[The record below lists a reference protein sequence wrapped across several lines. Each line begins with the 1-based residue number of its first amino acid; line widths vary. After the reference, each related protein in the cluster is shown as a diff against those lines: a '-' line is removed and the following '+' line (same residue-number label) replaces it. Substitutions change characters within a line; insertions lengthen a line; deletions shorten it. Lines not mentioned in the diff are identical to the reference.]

1 MGRTYTRFGIG
12 RRWGVAKVAKNPRH
26 VQHGKGTPG
35 NGIAQNVSGQTG
47 KYGFVSVGFGGVIR
61 GAVMGETTDVKIARI
76 EEKIDRL
83 IGVYHEITE
92 LDKRLSDVENRLS
105 KIAGGLAI
113 VAIIYPFVLK
123 YMMGG

>member
-1 MGRTYTRFGIG
+1 MGGANPRFRIG
-12 RRWGVAKVAKNPRH
+12 RRWGVTPMAKNPRY

-35 NGIAQNVSGQTG
+35 NRITQNVSGENG
-47 KYGFVSVGFGGVIR
+47 KYGFVSVGFGGIDR
-61 GAVMGETTDVKIARI
+61 GKVMVETTDVKIARI

-83 IGVYHEITE
+83 IEVYHEITE

>member
-1 MGRTYTRFGIG
+1 
-12 RRWGVAKVAKNPRH
+12 
-26 VQHGKGTPG
+26 
-35 NGIAQNVSGQTG
+35 
-47 KYGFVSVGFGGVIR
+47 
-61 GAVMGETTDVKIARI
+61 MGESVEIKIARI

-83 IGVYHEITE
+83 IGVYHEIAE

>member
-1 MGRTYTRFGIG
+1 
-12 RRWGVAKVAKNPRH
+12 
-26 VQHGKGTPG
+26 
-35 NGIAQNVSGQTG
+35 
-47 KYGFVSVGFGGVIR
+47 
-61 GAVMGETTDVKIARI
+61 MGETTDVKIARI

-83 IGVYHEITE
+83 IGVFHEITE

-123 YMMGG
+123 YLMGG

>member
-1 MGRTYTRFGIG
+1 
-12 RRWGVAKVAKNPRH
+12 
-26 VQHGKGTPG
+26 
-35 NGIAQNVSGQTG
+35 
-47 KYGFVSVGFGGVIR
+47 
-61 GAVMGETTDVKIARI
+61 MGETTDVKIARI

-113 VAIIYPFVLK
+113 VAIIYPFILK

>member
-1 MGRTYTRFGIG
+1 
-12 RRWGVAKVAKNPRH
+12 
-26 VQHGKGTPG
+26 
-35 NGIAQNVSGQTG
+35 
-47 KYGFVSVGFGGVIR
+47 
-61 GAVMGETTDVKIARI
+61 MGETTDVKIARI

-123 YMMGG
+123 YMLGGEHETLV

>member
-1 MGRTYTRFGIG
+1 
-12 RRWGVAKVAKNPRH
+12 
-26 VQHGKGTPG
+26 
-35 NGIAQNVSGQTG
+35 
-47 KYGFVSVGFGGVIR
+47 
-61 GAVMGETTDVKIARI
+61 MGETTDVKIARI

-113 VAIIYPFVLK
+113 IAIIYPFVLK

>member
-1 MGRTYTRFGIG
+1 
-12 RRWGVAKVAKNPRH
+12 
-26 VQHGKGTPG
+26 
-35 NGIAQNVSGQTG
+35 
-47 KYGFVSVGFGGVIR
+47 
-61 GAVMGETTDVKIARI
+61 MGETTDVKIARI

-113 VAIIYPFVLK
+113 L
-123 YMMGG
+123 

>member
-1 MGRTYTRFGIG
+1 M
-12 RRWGVAKVAKNPRH
+12 A
-26 VQHGKGTPG
+26 
-35 NGIAQNVSGQTG
+35 
-47 KYGFVSVGFGGVIR
+47 
-61 GAVMGETTDVKIARI
+61 ETTDVKIARI

-113 VAIIYPFVLK
+113 VAIIYPFILK

>member
-1 MGRTYTRFGIG
+1 
-12 RRWGVAKVAKNPRH
+12 
-26 VQHGKGTPG
+26 
-35 NGIAQNVSGQTG
+35 
-47 KYGFVSVGFGGVIR
+47 
-61 GAVMGETTDVKIARI
+61 MGETTDVKIARI

-83 IGVYHEITE
+83 IGVFHEITE

>member
-1 MGRTYTRFGIG
+1 
-12 RRWGVAKVAKNPRH
+12 
-26 VQHGKGTPG
+26 
-35 NGIAQNVSGQTG
+35 
-47 KYGFVSVGFGGVIR
+47 
-61 GAVMGETTDVKIARI
+61 MGETTDVKIARI

>member
-1 MGRTYTRFGIG
+1 
-12 RRWGVAKVAKNPRH
+12 
-26 VQHGKGTPG
+26 
-35 NGIAQNVSGQTG
+35 
-47 KYGFVSVGFGGVIR
+47 
-61 GAVMGETTDVKIARI
+61 MGETTDVKIARI

-113 VAIIYPFVLK
+113 VAVIYPFVLK

>member
-1 MGRTYTRFGIG
+1 
-12 RRWGVAKVAKNPRH
+12 
-26 VQHGKGTPG
+26 
-35 NGIAQNVSGQTG
+35 
-47 KYGFVSVGFGGVIR
+47 
-61 GAVMGETTDVKIARI
+61 MGESAEIKIARI

-83 IGVYHEITE
+83 IGVYNEIAE